1 MSERI
6 TIPGTDTNVTP
17 EIEAPTMPKATIYHG
32 DFLFPRKKVSLSAF
46 LFVSLLNRKRAAK
59 YISIVS
65 NIIMIGQSFTF

>member
-1 MSERI
+1 MENDISMSE
-6 TIPGTDTNVTP
+6 
-17 EIEAPTMPKATIYHG
+17 EAKHR
-32 DFLFPRKKVSLSAF
+32 LRKRRVLKLSAF